1 MKGYRI
7 THNEK
12 TVSGRVNFIEQ
23 CNFHGLK
30 EIKFYGFVTDLFIGQ
45 PIKST
50 VAIFK
55 IKWKS

>member
-1 MKGYRI
+1 MKGYII

-23 CNFHGLK
+23 YNFHGLK
-30 EIKFYGFVTDLFIGQ
+30 EIKFYGFITDIFIGQ
-45 PIKST
+45 SIKST